1 MRQRWPEPETSTRG
15 FTIIELLV
23 TLFVAAIFLI
33 ASYQLYIV
41 VLRADSQT
49 KAQTIAQNTAQ
60 DYLERYR
67 TSVPSPCVASAPL
80 SDSPITVQNLVN
92 VTISVTVSCPKTG
105 SLSTLSKID
114 VALKYGNPMKQI
126 AFSAWSYA
134 EDVCGPGYILVPGD
148 SRFGTGDFCLMKYE
162 AKNLNGVPISQAA
175 GTPWANVIWN
185 DAYRIAATA
194 CASPPMTPTGKPS
207 SVPDRLPSNPPAKP
221 SSNAGLLAI
230 RLPVT

>member
-23 TLFVAAIFLI
+23 TLFVAAMFLI

-41 VLRADSQT
+41 VLRADGQT

-67 TSVPSPCVASAPL
+67 TSVPSPCVASQPL
-80 SDSPITVQNLVN
+80 GDSPITVQNLVN

-105 SLSTLSKID
+105 SISTLSKID

-126 AFSAWSYA
+126 AFSAQVTGLSGPITHALVLAGPAGQTGEVVKPLIVSGNTVSGVWSA
-134 EDVCGPGYILVPGD
+134 ADAGRPLKSSD
-148 SRFGTGDFCLMKYE
+148 LDALRH
-162 AKNLNGVPISQAA
+162 NGLYLEIR
-175 GTPWANVIWN
+175 T
-185 DAYRIAATA
+185 DAHPQGELR
-194 CASPPMTPTGKPS
+194 GQ
-207 SVPDRLPSNPPAKP
+207 L
-221 SSNAGLLAI
+221 
-230 RLPVT
+230 